1 MLKSI
6 KQLFTSPER
15 LLNVIDRNKVQESIE
30 EGERIIIDEDG
41 NASVN
46 IHCPAVVEDFARHVE
61 ALKRV

>member
-6 KQLFTSPER
+6 KQLFASPER

-30 EGERIIIDEDG
+30 DGERIIIDEDG

-46 IHCPAVVEDFARHVE
+46 INCPAVVEDFARHVE
-61 ALKRV
+61 ALKRI

>member
-6 KQLFTSPER
+6 KQLFASPER

-30 EGERIIIDEDG
+30 DGERIIIDEDG

-46 IHCPAVVEDFARHVE
+46 INCPAVVEDFARHVE

>member
-6 KQLFTSPER
+6 KQLFASPER

>member
-1 MLKSI
+1 MFNALHK
-6 KQLFTSPER
+6 LFASPER

-30 EGERIIIDEDG
+30 DGERIIIDEDG

-46 IHCPAVVEDFARHVE
+46 INCPAVVEDFARHVE